1 MTFTGMYFTLSNQ
14 QPIVQPGCL
23 VSIETSRLSDFIA
36 VFKNIYKVLTE
47 LRPVYSELFS
57 S

>member
-14 QPIVQPGCL
+14 QPTVQPGCL
-23 VSIETSRLSDFIA
+23 ASIETSGLSDFIA
-36 VFKNIYKVLTE
+36 VFKNIHKILTE